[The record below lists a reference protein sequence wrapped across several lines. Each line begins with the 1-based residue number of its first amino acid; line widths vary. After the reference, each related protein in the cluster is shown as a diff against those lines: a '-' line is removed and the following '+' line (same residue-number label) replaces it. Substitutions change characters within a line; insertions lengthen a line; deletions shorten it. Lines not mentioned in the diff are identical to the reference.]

1 MSLFLMVKRTI
12 NQVTLFLT
20 AKQKATYLRLLP
32 RTILARL
39 MLLIAILLA
48 ISIYG
53 SLKIFDYF
61 DREPRAEMAAL
72 QAVTIV
78 NYTRAS
84 LIASHENRR
93 NALLSELSG
102 REGVRVYAADFMEEI
117 EPLPND
123 PFVQLIAK
131 KIRQRL
137 GEETIISVNHYDIPG
152 LWISFNVELD
162 DFWVVIPK
170 IQVDRPFPLHWLGW
184 AALIGLL
191 SLIGAYIT
199 AARIN
204 RPLNLLASAADK
216 LRNGE
221 PAPKLPE
228 DSLDEL
234 REVNQTFNEMADAL
248 VRLDSERT
256 LLLAGVSHD
265 IRTPLARLRLAV
277 EMLSEQESVLMKEGM
292 IDDIADMDNIIHQ
305 FSDFVRGVEG
315 ESTRMMD
322 INVLLS
328 SLAERQARAGRKLEV
343 KLSPTYFIPL
353 RPLAMQ
359 RLLDNLVGNAYAY
372 TKGDVTVESHIMAD
386 KIVISVLDRGPG
398 IPAEHAQRLLR
409 PFERLDSART
419 KNEGGSGLGLA
430 ICNRIAKLHQ
440 GSLELINR
448 ADGGLEARLSLPIQQ
463 RY

>member
-1 MSLFLMVKRTI
+1 M
-12 NQVTLFLT
+12 
-20 AKQKATYLRLLP
+20 P

-61 DREPRAEMAAL
+61 DRDPRAEMAAL

-93 NALLSELSG
+93 GALLSELSG
-102 REGVRVYAADFMEEI
+102 REGVRVYAADFMEQI
-117 EPLPND
+117 DPLPDD
-123 PFVQLIAK
+123 PFVQLIAR
-131 KIRQRL
+131 KIKERL
-137 GEETIISVNHYDIPG
+137 GEETIITINHYDIPG

-191 SLIGAYIT
+191 SLAGAYIT

-204 RPLNLLASAADK
+204 RPLNLLAYAADK

-248 VRLDSERT
+248 VRLESERM

-277 EMLSEQESVLMKEGM
+277 ELLPDTASSQMKEGM
-292 IDDIADMDNIIHQ
+292 IEDIADMDNIIHQ
-305 FSDFVRGVEG
+305 FLDFVRGVEG
-315 ESTRMMD
+315 ESTKMMD
-322 INVLLS
+322 INVLLR
-328 SLAERQARAGRKLEV
+328 SLADRQARAGRKLEV
-343 KLSPTYFIPL
+343 RLSPTYFIPL

-372 TKGDVTVESHIMAD
+372 SKGEVVVESRITAQE
-386 KIVISVLDRGPG
+386 IIISVLDRGPG
-398 IPAEHAQRLLR
+398 IPAEQAERLLR

-430 ICNRIAKLHQ
+430 ICNRIAKLHHGTLQ
-440 GSLELINR
+440 LINR
-448 ADGGLEARLSLPIQQ
+448 DDVGLEARLSLPIQQ
-463 RY
+463 R

>member
-1 MSLFLMVKRTI
+1 
-12 NQVTLFLT
+12 
-20 AKQKATYLRLLP
+20 
-32 RTILARL
+32 

-93 NALLSELSG
+93 SALLSELSG
-102 REGVRVYAADFMEEI
+102 REGVRVYAADFMEQI
-117 EPLPND
+117 EQLPD
-123 PFVQLIAK
+123 DAFVQLIAK
-131 KIRQRL
+131 KIRERL
-137 GEETIISVNHYDIPG
+137 GEETIITVNHYGISG

-184 AALIGLL
+184 GALIGLL
-191 SLIGAYIT
+191 SLAGAYIT

-204 RPLNLLASAADK
+204 RPLNLLANAADR
-216 LRNGE
+216 LRKGE
-221 PAPKLPE
+221 KAPKLPE
-228 DSLDEL
+228 DNLDEL
-234 REVNQTFNEMADAL
+234 REVNQTFNEMAEAL
-248 VRLDSERT
+248 VRLDAERT

-277 EMLSEQESVLMKEGM
+277 EMLPDDAANTMKSGM
-292 IDDIADMDNIIHQ
+292 IEDIADMDNIIHQ
-305 FSDFVRGVEG
+305 FLDFVRGVEG
-315 ESTRMMD
+315 ETTRMMD
-322 INVLLS
+322 INDLLK
-328 SLAERQARAGRKLEV
+328 SLAERQSRSGRQLEIR
-343 KLSPTYFIPL
+343 LGPTYLIPI

-372 TKGDVTVESHIMAD
+372 TKDKVIVES
-386 KIVISVLDRGPG
+386 KITAEKIIISVLDHGPG
-398 IPAEHAQRLLR
+398 IPPEHAERLLR
-409 PFERLDSART
+409 PFERLNSART

-430 ICNRIAKLHQ
+430 ICNRIAKLHG

-448 ADGGLEARLSLPIQQ
+448 RTGGLEARLSLPIQH
-463 RY
+463 Y

>member
-1 MSLFLMVKRTI
+1 
-12 NQVTLFLT
+12 
-20 AKQKATYLRLLP
+20 
-32 RTILARL
+32 

-61 DREPRAEMAAL
+61 DREPRATTAAL

-93 NALLSELSG
+93 LALLSELTG
-102 REGVRVYAADFMEEI
+102 REGVRVYAADFMEQI

-123 PFVQLIAK
+123 VFIQLMAK
-131 KIRQRL
+131 KIRERL
-137 GEETIISVNHYDIPG
+137 GEETIITVNHYGIAG

-191 SLIGAYIT
+191 SLIGAYVT

-204 RPLNLLASAADK
+204 QPLKLLALAANK
-216 LRNGE
+216 LRKGE
-221 PAPKLPE
+221 AAPKLPE
-228 DSLDEL
+228 DNLDEL
-234 REVNQTFNEMADAL
+234 RQVNQTFNEMADAL
-248 VRLDSERT
+248 VRLDAERT

-277 EMLSEQESVLMKEGM
+277 EMLPEEQCNTMKNGM

-305 FSDFVRGVEG
+305 FLDFVRGVEG
-315 ESTRMMD
+315 EKPVMMN
-322 INVLLS
+322 INDLLQA
-328 SLAERQARAGRKLEV
+328 LFERQARAGRKLDI
-343 KLSPTYFIPL
+343 KFGPTYAISL

-372 TKGDVTVESHIMAD
+372 SKNDVSVESIITAEN
-386 KIVISVLDRGPG
+386 IVISVLDRGPG
-398 IPAEHAQRLLR
+398 IPEKQAKRLLR

-430 ICNRIAKLHQ
+430 ICNRIAKLHR
-440 GSLELINR
+440 GTLELINR
-448 ADGGLEARLSLPIQQ
+448 EGGGLEARLSLPVEG
-463 RY
+463 